1 MAPLLMSMAARG
13 HDFVDLL
20 VDAVQRDTFGR
31 IDFHTNGEF
40 LLLQFFPEF
49 AFRVTLQ
56 DRRRLH
62 GLHLSDGSCLHGPQ
76 RLHGFG
82 HGADMRGRGATA
94 AAENAHA
101 EAGGFACEQREIFG

>member
-1 MAPLLMSMAARG
+1 MAPLLMSMASTLR
-13 HDFVDLL
+13 
-20 VDAVQRDTFGR
+20 DALRW

-56 DRRRLH
+56 NRRRLAH
-62 GLHLSDGSCLHGPQ
+62 RFDLSNGGCLHGPQ
-76 RLHGFG
+76 GLHGFG

-101 EAGGFACEQREIFG
+101 EGGGFAREKREIFG